1 MAETLEAKAANDKR
15 LAGILERIAKDRK
28 AYEPLINSAEER
40 SIYQNWASA
49 WDKYI
54 TGVQDVIELSRGSI
68 GRIPTEASEAI
79 SKKVAVIAAESDA
92 FLEKGINLNNT
103 GADTATREAAEGYN
117 SSFWLV
123 LGIVAAVVI
132 CGVGVG
138 MYLVRD
144 LSNGIASVVKPMQAL
159 GSGDL
164 TAEVTR
170 RGEKTEIGAMADALQ
185 VFKDAL
191 IAKKA
196 ADEAAARDAEA
207 KIERGRRVDGIT
219 RDFEAMIGEIVETVS
234 SASTELEASAS
245 TLTAT
250 AERAQELATTVAAAS
265 EEASTNVQ
273 SVASATEEMASSVT
287 EISRQVQESA
297 RMAGDAVDQ
306 ASRTNDRVGEL
317 SKAAARIGD
326 VVELI
331 NNIAG
336 QTNLLA
342 LNATIEAARAGEA
355 GRGFAV
361 VASEVKALAEQTA
374 KATGEIGQQI
384 TGIQAATQD
393 SVSAIQ
399 EISGTIG
406 KLSEISSAIAAAVEE
421 QGAATQEISRNVQQA
436 AQGTQMVSANI
447 TDVQRGASETET
459 ASSHV
464 LSAAQSLS
472 GTATASRSRSPNS
485 SNRCAPPE
493 RSTCGGDVRMAIPGL
508 GRRDEIGEMAGAVEV
523 FKTNMIEAERLRG
536 EQREAEARQAEQRKA
551 DMRELANAFEG
562 AVGEIV
568 ETVSSAST
576 ELEAS
581 ADTLTKAAERSQSL
595 ATTVAAASE
604 EASTNVQS
612 VSSASEELTISV
624 NEISRQV
631 QESSRVASE
640 AVDQAQKTN
649 GRVSELSKAA
659 SRIGDVVELINTIAG
674 QTNLLALE
682 RHDRGRARRRGW
694 PRLRGRRIRGQGAR
708 RADREGDRRDQSA
721 DIGHPGR
728 DPGFGCGDQ
737 GDRRHHRPDVGDFLD
752 HCRRR
757 GRAGR
762 GHAGDLPQYPACRN
776 RHAAGLL
783 QHHGRA
789 ARRDRDRIGLR
800 AGSFGGEIAVERKQ
814 PAQARGQQIPQLG
827 QGRLSDQPSCRRSR
841 RDLRRRLPA
850 EQDPLVQPADR
861 HQHQAE
867 AHERQRAIDARERRH
882 VDQEG
887 FQDRQCDDDRRR
899 QPRTLR
905 VEENADAEQ
914 YDAERQIRDR
924 VGVLLGAGGRSA
936 RP

>member
-1 MAETLEAKAANDKR
+1 MSALSIRAKVIAVIAFMLVAMSGMGLLAIRSMQGINAHTVEIASGWLPSVRVLGDLRTDINLFRIALRAHVMAETLDAKAANDKR

-28 AYEPLINSAEER
+28 AYEPLISSAEER
-40 SIYQNWASA
+40 TIYQNWATA

-54 TGVQDVIELSRGSI
+54 AGVQDVIVLSRGSI

-92 FLEKGINLNNT
+92 ILEKGINLNNT
-103 GADTATREAAEGYN
+103 GADTATRQAAEGYN
-117 SSFWLV
+117 SAFWLV
-123 LGIVAAVVI
+123 LSIVAACII
-132 CGVGVG
+132 CGIGVG
-138 MYLVRD
+138 IYLVRD
-144 LSNGIASVVKPMQAL
+144 LSNGIAAVVKPMQAL

-196 ADEAAARDAEA
+196 ADEAAAVDAEA

-219 RDFEAMIGEIVETVS
+219 REFEAMIGEIVETVS

-250 AERAQELATTVAAAS
+250 AERAQELATTVASAS

-273 SVASATEEMASSVT
+273 SVASATEEMSSSVT

-297 RMAGDAVDQ
+297 RMASEAVDQ
-306 ASRTNDRVGEL
+306 AARTNDRVGEL

-393 SVSAIQ
+393 SVGAIQ

-447 TDVQRGASETET
+447 TDVQRGATETET

-472 GTATASRSRSPNS
+472 SD
-485 SNRCAPPE
+485 SNR
-493 RSTCGGDVRMAIPGL
+493 L
-508 GRRDEIGEMAGAVEV
+508 KDEVAK
-523 FKTNMIEAERLRG
+523 F
-536 EQREAEARQAEQRKA
+536 
-551 DMRELANAFEG
+551 
-562 AVGEIV
+562 
-568 ETVSSAST
+568 
-576 ELEAS
+576 LE
-581 ADTLTKAAERSQSL
+581 
-595 ATTVAAASE
+595 
-604 EASTNVQS
+604 S
-612 VSSASEELTISV
+612 V
-624 NEISRQV
+624 
-631 QESSRVASE
+631 
-640 AVDQAQKTN
+640 
-649 GRVSELSKAA
+649 
-659 SRIGDVVELINTIAG
+659 
-674 QTNLLALE
+674 
-682 RHDRGRARRRGW
+682 
-694 PRLRGRRIRGQGAR
+694 
-708 RADREGDRRDQSA
+708 
-721 DIGHPGR
+721 
-728 DPGFGCGDQ
+728 
-737 GDRRHHRPDVGDFLD
+737 
-752 HCRRR
+752 
-757 GRAGR
+757 
-762 GHAGDLPQYPACRN
+762 
-776 RHAAGLL
+776 
-783 QHHGRA
+783 RA
-789 ARRDRDRIGLR
+789 A
-800 AGSFGGEIAVERKQ
+800 
-814 PAQARGQQIPQLG
+814 
-827 QGRLSDQPSCRRSR
+827 
-841 RDLRRRLPA
+841 
-850 EQDPLVQPADR
+850 
-861 HQHQAE
+861 
-867 AHERQRAIDARERRH
+867 
-882 VDQEG
+882 
-887 FQDRQCDDDRRR
+887 
-899 QPRTLR
+899 
-905 VEENADAEQ
+905 
-914 YDAERQIRDR
+914 
-924 VGVLLGAGGRSA
+924 
-936 RP
+936 